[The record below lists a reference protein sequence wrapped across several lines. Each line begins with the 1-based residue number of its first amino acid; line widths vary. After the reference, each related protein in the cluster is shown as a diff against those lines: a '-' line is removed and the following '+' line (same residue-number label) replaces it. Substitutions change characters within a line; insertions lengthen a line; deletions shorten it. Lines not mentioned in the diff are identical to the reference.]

1 MATASHKNP
10 KNETQ
15 GDSIGANGLMGS
27 HLVDALVLRGHTVTA
42 FDRFSSG
49 APTYSAEGVRMV
61 VGDFLNFVDLSDA
74 LDLNNKSCNF

>member
-1 MATASHKNP
+1 
-10 KNETQ
+10 
-15 GDSIGANGLMGS
+15 MGS